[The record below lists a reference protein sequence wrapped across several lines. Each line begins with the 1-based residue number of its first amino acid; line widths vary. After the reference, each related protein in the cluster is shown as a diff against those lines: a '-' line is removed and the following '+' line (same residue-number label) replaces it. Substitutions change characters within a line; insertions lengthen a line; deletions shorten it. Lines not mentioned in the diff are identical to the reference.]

1 MDLELAGKA
10 FIITGGTEG
19 LGLALAQSLIA
30 EGAKVAICGRRADKV
45 AEAAA
50 LLGPKALAI
59 QTDVTVTEQLDAFF
73 DQAVAAFGRLDGVVN
88 NAGRSAATPL
98 LDSTDEEWRED
109 YELKVIAAVHLIR
122 RAIPELIKHRGAVLN
137 ILAVKGKAPD
147 AGSTPTAASRA
158 AGLAMTKALSGE
170 LAPHGVRVNAIL
182 IGLIKSGQWT
192 RRADA
197 MSMAHDDL
205 YGAIVQHQG
214 IPLGRVGEASE
225 FADLA
230 TYLLSARASYLTG
243 VGINLDG
250 GLSPLP

>member
-19 LGLALAQSLIA
+19 LGLALAEALIR
-30 EGAKVAICGRRADKV
+30 EGARVAVCGRRAEKV
-45 AEAAA
+45 ASAQAM
-50 LLGPKALAI
+50 LGDAGVAV
-59 QTDVTVTEQLDAFF
+59 QADVTIASELDAFY
-73 DQAVAAFGRLDGVVN
+73 DRALQTFGRIDGVVN

-98 LDSTDEEWRED
+98 ANSTDDEWRED
-109 YELKVIAAVHLIR
+109 FELKVMSAVHLTR
-122 RAIPELIKHRGAVLN
+122 RAIPQLIEHRGAVLN
-137 ILAVKGKAPD
+137 ILAIKGKSPD

-158 AGLAMTKALSGE
+158 AGLALTKALAGE
-170 LAPHGVRVNAIL
+170 LAPQGVRVNAIL

-197 MSMAHDDL
+197 MSMNHDDL
-205 YGAIVQHQG
+205 YDAIVENQK
-214 IPLGRVGEASE
+214 IPLGRMGEATE

-230 TYLLSARASYLTG
+230 TYLLSSRASYLTG

>member
-1 MDLELAGKA
+1 MDLELSGKA

-19 LGLALAQSLIA
+19 LGLALAHSLVA
-30 EGAKVAICGRRADKV
+30 EGALVAVCGRRDDKV
-45 AEAAA
+45 ASASA
-50 LLGPKALAI
+50 LLGSQSLALRA
-59 QTDVTVTEQLDAFF
+59 DVTKGDELDAFY
-73 DQAVAAFGRLDGVVN
+73 DQTLATFGQLDGLVN

-98 LDSTDEEWRED
+98 LESTDEEWRED
-109 YELKVIAAVHLIR
+109 FELKVIAAVHLAR
-122 RAIPELIKHRGAVLN
+122 RAIPELIKSRGSILN
-137 ILAVKGKAPD
+137 ILAIKGKAPD

-197 MSMAHDDL
+197 MLMAHDDL

-230 TYLLSARASYLTG
+230 TYLLSVRASYLTG

>member
-1 MDLELAGKA
+1 
-10 FIITGGTEG
+10 
-19 LGLALAQSLIA
+19 LALAESLVR
-30 EGAKVAICGRRADKV
+30 EGARVAVCGRRADKV
-45 AEAAA
+45 ADAQAA
-50 LLGPKALAI
+50 LGANGIAV
-59 QTDVTVTEQLDAFF
+59 QADVTVTAQLDGFY
-73 DQAVAAFGRLDGVVN
+73 DQALQTFGRIDGVVN

-98 LDSTDEEWRED
+98 ANSTDDEWRED
-109 YELKVIAAVHLIR
+109 FELKVMSAVHLTR
-122 RAIPELIKHRGAVLN
+122 RAIPQLIERRGAVLN
-137 ILAVKGKAPD
+137 VLAIKGKAPD

-158 AGLAMTKALSGE
+158 AGLALTKALAGE

-197 MSMAHDDL
+197 MSMSHDDL
-205 YGAIVQHQG
+205 YDAIVDNQK
-214 IPLGRVGEASE
+214 IPLGRMGEASE

-230 TYLLSARASYLTG
+230 TYLLSSRASYLTG